1 MLCLF
6 INSSYFQKN
15 NVHATKLRKSYGPYR
30 IIRYKHASEP
40 EDVTAE
46 SVPSSILTP
55 APTRIRM
62 KESKKSAKSS
72 IPTITV
78 SVPSLAPSL
87 EVDDESSEPTN
98 VPSIVVTQVPSTMSS
113 SAPTLS
119 PSSVKESSA
128 SPSISIL
135 SGDPTVESSNSPSIS
150 ISTEIP
156 TAESSNSPSISIS
169 TEIPTAERSNSP
181 SISISSGIPT
191 FAPSKVY
198 NIVTNAPSLS
208 SSSYKPSITYEI
220 PSQSQSGAPSFNSS
234 NRPSIRKSAIPTLRT
249 SLDPTASVTA
259 SPTGLFPS
267 STPTFSSN
275 GETYYARGEPKLTMD
290 GIFLIESDET
300 IAFLSDLVAVFIK
313 DYLVQTLDGKST
325 DVNKLSV
332 TCDLNSQ
339 DPSTHAHHS
348 NPNGRRLQGPVT
360 FEFDTWVL
368 HYKNPKTGNSLND
381 GDFDIQ
387 GVFTSAEI
395 QSAFIDALLDS
406 NLNEFETV
414 MGISAPIDGDSS
426 LSSDAFSEN
435 VVDESESDT
444 STDVSLIAI
453 LSVCSGTLLLLAL
466 FVFRKMSSSS
476 KGSQQLYVDVEG
488 DECPSLGNSPTRTQ
502 SEKGS
507 PFSQQSKSTTHSS
520 PKTSH
525 RKLSNE
531 ADFNILDEMG
541 TPVKVDQ
548 VPQFNPLVSV
558 SSERPKTPS
567 DEVIEYPFDERGVE
581 ATIQRSINYEDNTR
595 IDENI
600 KSASLECSGVD
611 EEDTLYNGDPSIV
624 SKLSA
629 HGYSTLIYGD
639 AATVATDLNTLTDA
653 RNIIQKMEVSMKTE
667 STMKN
672 VDVMLTDR
680 EEYIEVVA
688 PAGMLGV
695 MTDSS
700 RPGPPVVGA
709 IHEDSPLADSLQP
722 GDRIVKIDEVD
733 TSEMSSVNLNELVSS
748 RRESS
753 RTLGVLRTRSMI
765 TC

>member
-1 MLCLF
+1 
-6 INSSYFQKN
+6 
-15 NVHATKLRKSYGPYR
+15 
-30 IIRYKHASEP
+30 
-40 EDVTAE
+40 
-46 SVPSSILTP
+46 
-55 APTRIRM
+55 
-62 KESKKSAKSS
+62 
-72 IPTITV
+72 
-78 SVPSLAPSL
+78 
-87 EVDDESSEPTN
+87 
-98 VPSIVVTQVPSTMSS
+98 
-113 SAPTLS
+113 
-119 PSSVKESSA
+119 
-128 SPSISIL
+128 
-135 SGDPTVESSNSPSIS
+135 
-150 ISTEIP
+150 
-156 TAESSNSPSISIS
+156 
-169 TEIPTAERSNSP
+169 
-181 SISISSGIPT
+181 
-191 FAPSKVY
+191 
-198 NIVTNAPSLS
+198 
-208 SSSYKPSITYEI
+208 
-220 PSQSQSGAPSFNSS
+220 
-234 NRPSIRKSAIPTLRT
+234 
-249 SLDPTASVTA
+249 LDPTASVTA

-611 EEDTLYNGDPSIV
+611 EEDTLYNG
-624 SKLSA
+624 
-629 HGYSTLIYGD
+629 
-639 AATVATDLNTLTDA
+639 
-653 RNIIQKMEVSMKTE
+653 
-667 STMKN
+667 
-672 VDVMLTDR
+672 
-680 EEYIEVVA
+680 
-688 PAGMLGV
+688 
-695 MTDSS
+695 
-700 RPGPPVVGA
+700 
-709 IHEDSPLADSLQP
+709 
-722 GDRIVKIDEVD
+722 
-733 TSEMSSVNLNELVSS
+733 
-748 RRESS
+748 
-753 RTLGVLRTRSMI
+753 
-765 TC
+765 